1 MEAFKMTKE
10 TPDEIE
16 TVIKACEAVGVVP
29 ELDLFVDT
37 PSLAKA
43 LEIIKENTKNE

>member
-1 MEAFKMTKE
+1 MTKE

-29 ELDLFVDT
+29 ALDLFVDT
-37 PSLAKA
+37 PPQAKA
-43 LEIIKENTKNE
+43 LEILKENTKNE